1 MLGVV
6 RKQTFKVLQK
16 NLPAVYKYNEVVSSG
31 VGGAAPVI
39 LFITVWNL
47 FKDILCKMEG
57 MATNDDMNITRV
69 LFCGPYFP
77 PSHIYTKEY
86 LQNYPFIQVDDVPL
100 ADVPE
105 VIANYHLCVVKS
117 MRLNSNVIS
126 RAKQMKLIMQYG
138 VGLEGVDIGAATNCG
153 IKVAR
158 IPGDVTGNA
167 ASCAEMAIYLM
178 LGLLRKQNEMQIAV
192 KQKKLGEPIGET
204 LLGKTVYIM
213 GFGNIGVHLAKRLR
227 PFGVKIIATKRS
239 WASHTE
245 VSSQSNALPV
255 ENGIIDDLVDEKGI
269 HEDSH
274 KFAGKADIVVCCLIL
289 NKETVGIINRSF
301 ISSMKEGSLLVNIA
315 RGGIL
320 DYEAVAHY
328 LECGHLGGLGIDVAW
343 TEPFNPDDPIL
354 KFNNVI
360 ITPHVA
366 GVTEH
371 SYRSM
376 AKVVGDVALQLHAG
390 TPLTGIEFVN

>member
-1 MLGVV
+1 
-6 RKQTFKVLQK
+6 
-16 NLPAVYKYNEVVSSG
+16 
-31 VGGAAPVI
+31 
-39 LFITVWNL
+39 
-47 FKDILCKMEG
+47 MEG
-57 MATNDDMNITRV
+57 MATNNDEKITRV
-69 LFCGPYFP
+69 LFCGLNFP
-77 PSHIYTKEY
+77 ASHIYTKEY
-86 LQNYPFIQVDDVPL
+86 LQNYPFIQVDVVPH

-105 VIANYHLCVVKS
+105 VIANYHLCLVMN
-117 MRLNSNVIS
+117 MRLDSNVIS
-126 RAKQMKLIMQYG
+126 RAKRMKLLMQYG
-138 VGLEGVDIGAATNCG
+138 VGLEGVDIDAATNSG

-178 LGLLRKQNEMQIAV
+178 LGLLRKQNEMRIAV

-245 VSSQSNALPV
+245 VPSESNALPV
-255 ENGIIDDLVDEKGI
+255 TNGIIDDLVDEKGS
-269 HEDSH
+269 HEDH
-274 KFAGKADIVVCCLIL
+274 CKFASKADIVVCCLIL
-289 NKETVGIINRSF
+289 NKETVGIVNRSF

-343 TEPFNPDDPIL
+343 MEPFNPADPIL
-354 KFNNVI
+354 NFSNVI

-376 AKVVGDVALQLHAG
+376 AKVVGNVALQLHAG